1 MIPVFPIG
9 EFFDRLA
16 ISQVKWE
23 KIQNNK
29 EELDWYTNQVDEKL
43 LDSIND
49 QFENLK
55 DIHRKIW
62 ELEFALKMGK
72 EQELPLEE
80 IGRRAIAIRDWNNK
94 RTTLKNQI
102 NELLDCAVREIKK
115 DHLSE

>member
-43 LDSIND
+43 LDSIMI
-49 QFENLK
+49 NLK
-55 DIHRKIW
+55 ISKIYTVKFGN
-62 ELEFALKMGK
+62 LNL
-72 EQELPLEE
+72 
-80 IGRRAIAIRDWNNK
+80 
-94 RTTLKNQI
+94 
-102 NELLDCAVREIKK
+102 
-115 DHLSE
+115 H